1 MLRTLKVQAYQLGY
15 DRPSYSFMTFLNKH
29 YGLAHFVKQ
38 SSNFV
43 IFDDY
48 FSPKTEVKRQ
58 EREKAAR
65 FDPQAD
71 ILKEAK
77 PKRQLN
83 TPRGINRRQI
93 SSRGLDFRSDV
104 LQMRDNLTDYS
115 LRDSDYN
122 SVSTYTR
129 RYRGENDRIALEIE
143 KAKQLRRD
151 IEEGKLNQ
159 NGRRR
164 F

>member
-1 MLRTLKVQAYQLGY
+1 
-15 DRPSYSFMTFLNKH
+15 
-29 YGLAHFVKQ
+29 
-38 SSNFV
+38 
-43 IFDDY
+43 
-48 FSPKTEVKRQ
+48 
-58 EREKAAR
+58 
-65 FDPQAD
+65 
-71 ILKEAK
+71 
-77 PKRQLN
+77 
-83 TPRGINRRQI
+83 
-93 SSRGLDFRSDV
+93 
-104 LQMRDNLTDYS
+104 MRDNLTDYS